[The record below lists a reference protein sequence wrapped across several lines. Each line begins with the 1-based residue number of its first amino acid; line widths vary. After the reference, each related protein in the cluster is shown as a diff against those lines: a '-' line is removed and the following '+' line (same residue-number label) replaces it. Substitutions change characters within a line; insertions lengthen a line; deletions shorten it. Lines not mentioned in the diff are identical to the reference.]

1 MAIDFHA
8 HLAREDPEAPPFMR
22 SLFDV
27 EGYLERQEEAGLE
40 LTVLSYAPADL
51 HGTPDELEE
60 AKGEH
65 EFLAGLV
72 AEHPERLAALAGVDP
87 FGGEAWLA
95 EAERALDAGFAGLCL
110 PTSRDGRYLDSDEAQ
125 DALAL
130 ADERGALVFLHPSD
144 SPVDPAR
151 AGDAVLR
158 SWIGRP
164 YDTGICLS
172 RMLLA
177 GTLARHPGVRMVVA
191 HSGGALPMLLGRLDH
206 VYDGFRR
213 RAAVMAGGGPPGGGP
228 PGGGPPG
235 GGPPGGGPP
244 GGGPPKGPPREPI
257 PPDRELRPSLD
268 EGPPSGRLDRLWL
281 DTASYH
287 PAAIEAA
294 LAAVGPER
302 VVIGTDFPPAGD
314 SPAPTLDLVKGMG
327 LGPETTDRILT
338 GNARELL
345 ERTVR

>member
-8 HLAREDPEAPPFMR
+8 HLAREDPDAPPFMR

-27 EGYLERQEEAGLE
+27 EGYLERQEEANVE
-40 LTVLSYAPADL
+40 LTVLSYALVDMSGAPE
-51 HGTPDELEE
+51 ELDE
-60 AKGEH
+60 AKREH
-65 EFLAGLV
+65 EFLGQLVQDHPGRFAAFAGL
-72 AEHPERLAALAGVDP
+72 DP
-87 FGGEAWLA
+87 FGGQPWLE

-110 PTSRDGRYLDSDEAQ
+110 PTSRDGRYLDADEAQ

-130 ADERGALVFLHPSD
+130 ADEREAVVFLHPSD
-144 SPVDPAR
+144 SPVDTER

-177 GTLARHPGVRMVVA
+177 DTLSRYPRVNVVVA
-191 HSGGALPMLLGRLDH
+191 HSGGVLPMLLGRLDYVH
-206 VYDGFRR
+206 DGFKR
-213 RAAVMAGGGPPGGGP
+213 RAAMMAGGGGP
-228 PGGGPPG
+228 P

-244 GGGPPKGPPREPI
+244 GGGPPKGPPRASIAPERALQPVV
-257 PPDRELRPSLD
+257 
-268 EGPPSGRLDRLWL
+268 EGAPPSGRLDRLYL

-287 PAAIEAA
+287 PAAIRAA
-294 LAAVGPER
+294 IETVGVDR
-302 VVIGTDFPPAGD
+302 VVLGTDFPPAGD
-314 SPAPTLDLVKGMG
+314 SPAPTLELVKGMG
-327 LGPETTDRILT
+327 LDAAATDKILS

-345 ERTVR
+345 ERGVR

>member
-8 HLAREDPEAPPFMR
+8 HLARENPDAPPFMR

-27 EGYLERQEEAGLE
+27 DGYLERQEEAGVE

-51 HGTPDELEE
+51 RGTPDELDE
-60 AKGEH
+60 AKSEH
-65 EFLAGLV
+65 EFLGELLR
-72 AEHPERLAALAGVDP
+72 EHPGRFAALAGLDA
-87 FGGEAWLA
+87 FGGQPWLD

-110 PTSRDGRYLDSDEAQ
+110 PTSRDGRYLDADEAQ

-130 ADERGALVFLHPSD
+130 AEEREAVVFLHPSD
-144 SPVDPAR
+144 SPVDAER

-177 GTLARHPGVRMVVA
+177 DTLSRYPHVRVVVA

-206 VYDGFRR
+206 VHEGFKR
-213 RAAVMAGGGPPGGGP
+213 RAAVMAGGGAPGGGP

-235 GGPPGGGPP
+235 GPPGGGPP
-244 GGGPPKGPPREPI
+244 RASI
-257 PPDRELRPSLD
+257 APDRALQPVV
-268 EGPPSGRLDRLWL
+268 EGEPPSRRLDGLYL

-287 PAAIEAA
+287 PAALHAAIEA
-294 LAAVGPER
+294 VGVDR
-302 VVIGTDFPPAGD
+302 IVIGTDFPPAGD
-314 SPAPTLDLVKGMG
+314 SPAPTLDLVRG
-327 LGPETTDRILT
+327 LGLDAQATDKILT

-345 ERTVR
+345 ERSVP

>member
-1 MAIDFHA
+1 MAIDFHS

-51 HGTPDELEE
+51 RGTPEELDE

-65 EFLAGLV
+65 EFLGGLV
-72 AEHPERLAALAGVDP
+72 EEHRGRFAALAGLDP
-87 FGGEAWLA
+87 FGGDGWLEEAR
-95 EAERALDAGFAGLCL
+95 RALDSGFAGLCL
-110 PTSRDGRYLDSDEAQ
+110 PTSSEGRYLDADEAQ

-130 ADERGALVFLHPSD
+130 ADEREAVVFLHPSD
-144 SPVDPAR
+144 SPVDAER

-177 GTLARHPGVRMVVA
+177 DTLSRYPRVRMVVA

-206 VYDGFRR
+206 VHDGFKR
-213 RAAVMAGGGPPGGGP
+213 RAAVMAGGGGP

-244 GGGPPKGPPREPI
+244 GGGPPKGPPRADI
-257 PPDRELRPSLD
+257 PPERVVEPSL
-268 EGPPSGRLDRLWL
+268 EGGPPSGRIDQLYL

-287 PAAIEAA
+287 PAAIQ
-294 LAAVGPER
+294 AAVATVGPDR

-314 SPAPTLDLVKGMG
+314 SPAPTVELVKSMG
-327 LGPETTDRILT
+327 LGPENTEKILT

-345 ERTVR
+345 ERSVR

>member
-1 MAIDFHA
+1 
-8 HLAREDPEAPPFMR
+8 
-22 SLFDV
+22 
-27 EGYLERQEEAGLE
+27 
-40 LTVLSYAPADL
+40 
-51 HGTPDELEE
+51 
-60 AKGEH
+60 
-65 EFLAGLV
+65 
-72 AEHPERLAALAGVDP
+72 
-87 FGGEAWLA
+87 
-95 EAERALDAGFAGLCL
+95 
-110 PTSRDGRYLDSDEAQ
+110 
-125 DALAL
+125 
-130 ADERGALVFLHPSD
+130 
-144 SPVDPAR
+144 
-151 AGDAVLR
+151 
-158 SWIGRP
+158 
-164 YDTGICLS
+164 
-172 RMLLA
+172 MLLA

-244 GGGPPKGPPREPI
+244 GGGPSKGPPREPI

-268 EGPPSGRLDRLWL
+268 DGPPSGRLGRLWL